1 MGDFLD
7 IYTEQEW
14 DCIATVFFIDTA
26 HNIADYIERIYY
38 ILRPGGLWV
47 GSMNSTLIN
56 YKSISYRLIM
66 VHYFTISRTSQG
78 KNRWNYV
85 GKK

>member
-1 MGDFLD
+1 MVSTTLNIGVPNNGGSMVCDSCTALFYIFYFQSIGMGDFLD

-47 GSMNSTLIN
+47 
-56 YKSISYRLIM
+56 
-66 VHYFTISRTSQG
+66 
-78 KNRWNYV
+78 
-85 GKK
+85 